1 MRDAAPQG
9 TYKVQALDR
18 AFAVL
23 DLLGESDTPL
33 GLAQVAASLQLHK
46 STAHRFLMVLE
57 RHRMVERT
65 ASGKFR
71 LGLRL
76 FDLGN
81 RAIEQYDLRDR
92 AQPHLRRLV
101 AETEET
107 AHLCIL
113 EGAHVIYIDKIEPAR
128 SVRMITR
135 IGASNPVHCT
145 SVGKAMLAFLPEE
158 RFADVLRRIRFE
170 RFTHRTISTA
180 EALRAEIEKTRRR
193 GYAVDDEELEEG
205 LRCIAVPV
213 LDAQRL
219 PVAAVSVSG
228 PSFRVTAQ
236 KLPSIANHLL
246 QVRAGNLGGY
256 GLRFQRP
263 RQSRPLVG
271 LGSRR
276 SGRRWRRRPLDLVLF
291 HRVRV
296 RFFLRP
302 RSSARVA
309 MNLYTQDD
317 RDEKQAAQGAF
328 LSAVGLVSRLVQ

>member
-1 MRDAAPQG
+1 MLRDLSCNHLAKQRTTMRDASPQG

-23 DLLGESDTPL
+23 DLLGESETPL
-33 GLAQVAASLQLHK
+33 GLAQVASSLQLHK

-57 RHRMVERT
+57 RHHMVERT
-65 ASGKFR
+65 TNGKFR

-76 FDLGN
+76 FDFGN

-113 EGAHVIYIDKIEPAR
+113 EQARVIYIDKIEPAR

-135 IGASNPVHCT
+135 IGSSNPVHST
-145 SVGKAMLAFLPEE
+145 AVGKAILAFLPED
-158 RFADVLRRIRFE
+158 RINDIIRRTRFE
-170 RFTHRTISTA
+170 RFTHRTIANA
-180 EALRAEIEKTRRR
+180 EQLRAEIEKTKRR

-205 LRCIAVPV
+205 LSCIAVPV
-213 LDAQRL
+213 LDAQRQ
-219 PVAAVSVSG
+219 PVAAVTVSG

-246 QVRAGNLGGY
+246 QCVRGISTDMGFTSAGRAN
-256 GLRFQRP
+256 
-263 RQSRPLVG
+263 
-271 LGSRR
+271 
-276 SGRRWRRRPLDLVLF
+276 
-291 HRVRV
+291 
-296 RFFLRP
+296 
-302 RSSARVA
+302 RVA
-309 MNLYTQDD
+309 WT
-317 RDEKQAAQGAF
+317 A
-328 LSAVGLVSRLVQ
+328 

>member
-1 MRDAAPQG
+1 MRDEAPKG

-23 DLLGESDTPL
+23 DLLGESETPL
-33 GLAQVAASLQLHK
+33 GLAQVAAALQLHK

-65 ASGKFR
+65 TTGKFR

-113 EGAHVIYIDKIEPAR
+113 EGARVIYIDKIEPSR

-135 IGASNPVHCT
+135 VGASNPVHCT
-145 SVGKAMLAFLPEE
+145 AVGKAILAFQSEE
-158 RFADVLRRIRFE
+158 RIADILRRTRFE
-170 RFTHRTISTA
+170 RFTHRTISTP
-180 EALRAEIEKTRRR
+180 EALRVEIEKSRRR
-193 GYAVDDEELEEG
+193 GYAIDDEELEEG
-205 LRCIAVPV
+205 LRCIAVPL
-213 LDAQRL
+213 LDAQRQ

-236 KLPSIANHLL
+236 KLPAIANHLL
-246 QVRAGNLGGY
+246 QCVRGISVDMG
-256 GLRFQRP
+256 FISS
-263 RQSRPLVG
+263 SRVN
-271 LGSRR
+271 R
-276 SGRRWRRRPLDLVLF
+276 
-291 HRVRV
+291 
-296 RFFLRP
+296 
-302 RSSARVA
+302 
-309 MNLYTQDD
+309 
-317 RDEKQAAQGAF
+317 AA
-328 LSAVGLVSRLVQ
+328 LSA

>member
-1 MRDAAPQG
+1 MRDAAPHG

-33 GLAQVAASLQLHK
+33 GLAQVASSLQLHK

-57 RHRMVERT
+57 RHHMVERT

-81 RAIEQYDLRDR
+81 KAIEQYDLRDR

-113 EGAHVIYIDKIEPAR
+113 EQARVIYIDKIEPAR

-135 IGASNPVHCT
+135 IGSSNPVHCT
-145 SVGKAMLAFLPEE
+145 SVGKAILAFLPED
-158 RFADVLRRIRFE
+158 RVNDIIRRTRFE
-170 RFTHRTISTA
+170 RFTHRTIATA
-180 EALRAEIEKTRRR
+180 EQLRTEIEKTRRR

-213 LDAQRL
+213 LDAQRQ
-219 PVAAVSVSG
+219 PVAAVSISG

-236 KLPSIANHLL
+236 KLPAIANHLL
-246 QVRAGNLGGY
+246 QCVRGISTDMGFISAG
-256 GLRFQRP
+256 
-263 RQSRPLVG
+263 
-271 LGSRR
+271 R
-276 SGRRWRRRPLDLVLF
+276 STRAAW
-291 HRVRV
+291 
-296 RFFLRP
+296 
-302 RSSARVA
+302 SA
-309 MNLYTQDD
+309 
-317 RDEKQAAQGAF
+317 
-328 LSAVGLVSRLVQ
+328 

>member
-23 DLLGESDTPL
+23 DLLGESETPL

-46 STAHRFLMVLE
+46 STAHRFLMVVE

-65 ASGKFR
+65 INGKFR

-76 FDLGN
+76 FDFGN

-101 AETEET
+101 SETEET
-107 AHLCIL
+107 AHLALL
-113 EGAHVIYIDKIEPAR
+113 EAARVIYIDKIEPTRA
-128 SVRMITR
+128 VRMITR

-145 SVGKAMLAFLPEE
+145 SVGKAILAFLPPE
-158 RFADVLRRIRFE
+158 RANEVLRRIRYE
-170 RFTHRTISTA
+170 RTTSRTITTP
-180 EALRAEIEKTRRR
+180 EALRAELEKTKRR

-205 LRCIAVPV
+205 LRCIAVPL

-236 KLPSIANHLL
+236 KLPAIANHLL
-246 QVRAGNLGGY
+246 QCVRGISMDMGY
-256 GLRFQRP
+256 VP
-263 RQSRPLVG
+263 T
-271 LGSRR
+271 
-276 SGRRWRRRPLDLVLF
+276 GRA
-291 HRVRV
+291 
-296 RFFLRP
+296 
-302 RSSARVA
+302 AR
-309 MNLYTQDD
+309 
-317 RDEKQAAQGAF
+317 
-328 LSAVGLVSRLVQ
+328 AVVNA

>member
-1 MRDAAPQG
+1 MRDSAPQG
-9 TYKVQALDR
+9 IYKVQALDR

-23 DLLGESDTPL
+23 DLLGESETPL
-33 GLAQVAASLQLHK
+33 GLAQVASSLQLHK

-57 RHRMVERT
+57 KHHMVERT
-65 ASGKFR
+65 SSGKFR

-76 FDLGN
+76 FDFGN
-81 RAIEQYDLRDR
+81 KAIEQYDLRDR

-113 EGAHVIYIDKIEPAR
+113 EQARVIYIDKIEPAR

-145 SVGKAMLAFLPEE
+145 SVGKAILAFLPEE
-158 RFADVLRRIRFE
+158 RIADIIKRTRFE
-170 RFTHRTISTA
+170 RLTHRTIATP

-193 GYAVDDEELEEG
+193 GYAVDDEELEDG

-213 LDAQRL
+213 LDAQRQ
-219 PVAAVSVSG
+219 PVAAVSISG

-246 QVRAGNLGGY
+246 QCVRGI
-256 GLRFQRP
+256 
-263 RQSRPLVG
+263 
-271 LGSRR
+271 
-276 SGRRWRRRPLDLVLF
+276 
-291 HRVRV
+291 
-296 RFFLRP
+296 
-302 RSSARVA
+302 SADMGFISATRT
-309 MNLYTQDD
+309 NRT
-317 RDEKQAAQGAF
+317 AAW
-328 LSAVGLVSRLVQ
+328 SA

>member
-1 MRDAAPQG
+1 VRDAAPHG

-23 DLLGESDTPL
+23 DLLGDSDVPL
-33 GLAQVAASLQLHK
+33 GLAQVASALQLHK

-65 ASGKFR
+65 NNGKFR

-76 FDLGN
+76 FDYGN

-113 EGAHVIYIDKIEPAR
+113 EQSRVIYIDKIEPAR

-135 IGASNPVHCT
+135 IGASNSVHCT
-145 SVGKAMLAFLPEE
+145 SVGKAIMAFLPEE
-158 RFADVLRRIRFE
+158 RISDILRRTRFE
-170 RFTHRTISTA
+170 RFTHRTIATA
-180 EALRAEIEKTRRR
+180 DALRVEIEKTRRR

-213 LDAQRL
+213 LDTQRF

-236 KLPSIANHLL
+236 KLPAIANHLL
-246 QVRAGNLGGY
+246 QCVRGISVDMG
-256 GLRFQRP
+256 FV
-263 RQSRPLVG
+263 SM
-271 LGSRR
+271 
-276 SGRRWRRRPLDLVLF
+276 GRNR
-291 HRVRV
+291 
-296 RFFLRP
+296 
-302 RSSARVA
+302 
-309 MNLYTQDD
+309 
-317 RDEKQAAQGAF
+317 AAAWN
-328 LSAVGLVSRLVQ
+328 A

>member
-1 MRDAAPQG
+1 MRDTPPQG

-65 ASGKFR
+65 TTGKFR

-76 FDLGN
+76 FDFGN

-101 AETEET
+101 TETEET

-113 EGAHVIYIDKIEPAR
+113 EGAHVIYIDKIEPAAR

-135 IGASNPVHCT
+135 IGATNPVHCT
-145 SVGKAMLAFLPEE
+145 SVGKAILAFLPEE
-158 RFADVLRRIRFE
+158 RITDVLRRTRFE
-170 RFTHRTISTA
+170 RFTHRTVATP
-180 EALRAEIEKTRRR
+180 EQFRVELEKTRRR

-213 LDAQRL
+213 LDAQRQ

-236 KLPSIANHLL
+236 KLPAIANHLL
-246 QVRAGNLGGY
+246 QCVRGISLDMGFVSGG
-256 GLRFQRP
+256 
-263 RQSRPLVG
+263 
-271 LGSRR
+271 R
-276 SGRRWRRRPLDLVLF
+276 SNRAAW
-291 HRVRV
+291 
-296 RFFLRP
+296 
-302 RSSARVA
+302 SA
-309 MNLYTQDD
+309 
-317 RDEKQAAQGAF
+317 
-328 LSAVGLVSRLVQ
+328 

>member
-1 MRDAAPQG
+1 MEQGIGLRDAATQG

-23 DLLGESDTPL
+23 DLLGESETPL

-65 ASGKFR
+65 ANGKFR

-76 FDLGN
+76 FDFGN

-107 AHLCIL
+107 AHLALL
-113 EGAHVIYIDKIEPAR
+113 EAARVIYIDKIEPTRA
-128 SVRMITR
+128 VRMITR

-145 SVGKAMLAFLPEE
+145 SVGKAILAFLPPE
-158 RFADVLRRIRFE
+158 RSAEILRRVRFE
-170 RFTHRTISTA
+170 RMTTRTIASM
-180 EALRAEIEKTRRR
+180 EALRTELDKTRRR

-236 KLPSIANHLL
+236 KLPAIANHLL
-246 QVRAGNLGGY
+246 QCVRGIAADMGY
-256 GLRFQRP
+256 VP
-263 RQSRPLVG
+263 TSRGV
-271 LGSRR
+271 R
-276 SGRRWRRRPLDLVLF
+276 S
-291 HRVRV
+291 
-296 RFFLRP
+296 
-302 RSSARVA
+302 A
-309 MNLYTQDD
+309 
-317 RDEKQAAQGAF
+317 
-328 LSAVGLVSRLVQ
+328 LSA

>member
-1 MRDAAPQG
+1 MRDAAVQG

-23 DLLGESDTPL
+23 DLLGESETPL

-65 ASGKFR
+65 GTGKFR

-76 FDLGN
+76 FDFGN

-113 EGAHVIYIDKIEPAR
+113 EAARVIYIDKIEPAR

-145 SVGKAMLAFLPEE
+145 SVGKAILAFLPEDRANE
-158 RFADVLRRIRFE
+158 VIKRTRFE
-170 RFTHRTISTA
+170 RFTHRTVATA
-180 EALRAEIEKTRRR
+180 EALRVEMEKTRRR
-193 GYAVDDEELEEG
+193 GYAIDDEELEEG
-205 LRCIAVPV
+205 LRCIAVPL

-219 PVAAVSVSG
+219 PVAAVSISG

-236 KLPSIANHLL
+236 KLPTIANHLL
-246 QVRAGNLGGY
+246 QCVRGISADMGY
-256 GLRFQRP
+256 
-263 RQSRPLVG
+263 
-271 LGSRR
+271 
-276 SGRRWRRRPLDLVLF
+276 
-291 HRVRV
+291 
-296 RFFLRP
+296 
-302 RSSARVA
+302 SSANRA
-309 MNLYTQDD
+309 N
-317 RDEKQAAQGAF
+317 RAAW
-328 LSAVGLVSRLVQ
+328 SA

>member
-23 DLLGESDTPL
+23 DLLGESETPL
-33 GLAQVAASLQLHK
+33 GLAQVASSLQLHK

-57 RHRMVERT
+57 RHHMVERT
-65 ASGKFR
+65 SGGKFR

-76 FDLGN
+76 FDFGN

-113 EGAHVIYIDKIEPAR
+113 EAARVIYIDKIEPAR

-145 SVGKAMLAFLPEE
+145 SVGKAILAFLPEE
-158 RFADVLRRIRFE
+158 RMNDILRRTRFE
-170 RFTHRTISTA
+170 RFTSRTISTP

-205 LRCIAVPV
+205 LRCIAVPL
-213 LDAQRL
+213 LDSQRM
-219 PVAAVSVSG
+219 PVAAISVSG

-246 QVRAGNLGGY
+246 HCVRGISQDMGFSSMG
-256 GLRFQRP
+256 R
-263 RQSRPLVG
+263 
-271 LGSRR
+271 GSRAALER
-276 SGRRWRRRPLDLVLF
+276 LSRQDDGLLLESGKTFWRRR
-291 HRVRV
+291 
-296 RFFLRP
+296 LR
-302 RSSARVA
+302 
-309 MNLYTQDD
+309 
-317 RDEKQAAQGAF
+317 
-328 LSAVGLVSRLVQ
+328 

>member
-1 MRDAAPQG
+1 MRDGAPHG

-57 RHRMVERT
+57 RHHMVERT
-65 ASGKFR
+65 NTGKFR

-76 FDLGN
+76 FDYGN

-113 EGAHVIYIDKIEPAR
+113 EQARVIYIDKIEPAR

-145 SVGKAMLAFLPEE
+145 SVGKAILAFLPEE
-158 RFADVLRRIRFE
+158 RIADIIRRTRFE
-170 RFTHRTISTA
+170 RLTHRTIANA
-180 EALRAEIEKTRRR
+180 EALRAEIEKTKRR

-213 LDAQRL
+213 LDAQRQ
-219 PVAAVSVSG
+219 PVAAVSISG

-236 KLPSIANHLL
+236 KLPAIANHLL
-246 QVRAGNLGGY
+246 QCVRGISADMG
-256 GLRFQRP
+256 FIA
-263 RQSRPLVG
+263 
-271 LGSRR
+271 GSR
-276 SGRRWRRRPLDLVLF
+276 GRT
-291 HRVRV
+291 
-296 RFFLRP
+296 
-302 RSSARVA
+302 A
-309 MNLYTQDD
+309 
-317 RDEKQAAQGAF
+317 
-328 LSAVGLVSRLVQ
+328 LSA

>member
-1 MRDAAPQG
+1 MRDSAPQG

-23 DLLGESDTPL
+23 DLLGESEVPL
-33 GLAQVAASLQLHK
+33 GLAQVASSLQLHK

-57 RHRMVERT
+57 KHRMVERT
-65 ASGKFR
+65 TNGKFR

-76 FDLGN
+76 FDFGN
-81 RAIEQYDLRDR
+81 RAIEQYDLRER

-113 EGAHVIYIDKIEPAR
+113 EQARVIYIDKIEPAR

-135 IGASNPVHCT
+135 IGSSNPIHCT
-145 SVGKAMLAFLPEE
+145 SVGKAMLAFLPED
-158 RFADVLRRIRFE
+158 RINDIIRRTRFE
-170 RFTHRTISTA
+170 KFTHRT
-180 EALRAEIEKTRRR
+180 EIEKTRRR

-205 LRCIAVPV
+205 LRCIAVPL
-213 LDAQRL
+213 LDAQRQ

-246 QVRAGNLGGY
+246 QCVRGISTDMGFTAAARGN
-256 GLRFQRP
+256 
-263 RQSRPLVG
+263 
-271 LGSRR
+271 R
-276 SGRRWRRRPLDLVLF
+276 S
-291 HRVRV
+291 
-296 RFFLRP
+296 
-302 RSSARVA
+302 VA
-309 MNLYTQDD
+309 AWT
-317 RDEKQAAQGAF
+317 A
-328 LSAVGLVSRLVQ
+328 

>member
-1 MRDAAPQG
+1 MRETPPQG
-9 TYKVQALDR
+9 IYKVQALDR

-23 DLLGESDTPL
+23 DLLAESGTAL

-57 RHRMVERT
+57 KHRMVERT
-65 ASGKFR
+65 AGGKFR

-76 FDLGN
+76 FDFGN
-81 RAIEQYDLRDR
+81 RAIEQYDLRER

-113 EGAHVIYIDKIEPAR
+113 EGAHVIYIDKIEPTR

-135 IGASNPVHCT
+135 VGATNPVHCT
-145 SVGKAMLAFLPEE
+145 SVGKAILAFLPEE
-158 RFADVLRRIRFE
+158 RLSDVLHRTRFE
-170 RFTHRTISTA
+170 RFTNRTILTA

-236 KLPSIANHLL
+236 KLPAIANHLL
-246 QVRAGNLGGY
+246 HCVRGISVDMGFISGGRGN
-256 GLRFQRP
+256 RAT
-263 RQSRPLVG
+263 
-271 LGSRR
+271 
-276 SGRRWRRRPLDLVLF
+276 W
-291 HRVRV
+291 
-296 RFFLRP
+296 
-302 RSSARVA
+302 SA
-309 MNLYTQDD
+309 
-317 RDEKQAAQGAF
+317 
-328 LSAVGLVSRLVQ
+328 

>member
-1 MRDAAPQG
+1 
-9 TYKVQALDR
+9 
-18 AFAVL
+18 
-23 DLLGESDTPL
+23 
-33 GLAQVAASLQLHK
+33 LAQVASALQLHK

-65 ASGKFR
+65 AGGKFR

-135 IGASNPVHCT
+135 IGASNPVYCT
-145 SVGKAMLAFLPEE
+145 SVGKAILAFLPEE
-158 RFADVLRRIRFE
+158 RLAEVLCRVRFE
-170 RFTHRTISTA
+170 RFTHRTISTV
-180 EALRAEIEKTRRR
+180 EALRVEIEKTRRR
-193 GYAVDDEELEEG
+193 GYAVDDEEFEEG

-228 PSFRVTAQ
+228 PTFRVTAQ

-246 QVRAGNLGGY
+246 QCVRGI
-256 GLRFQRP
+256 
-263 RQSRPLVG
+263 
-271 LGSRR
+271 
-276 SGRRWRRRPLDLVLF
+276 
-291 HRVRV
+291 
-296 RFFLRP
+296 
-302 RSSARVA
+302 SAD
-309 MNLYTQDD
+309 M
-317 RDEKQAAQGAF
+317 GF
-328 LSAVGLVSRLVQ
+328 LSGGRGARAVWPA